1 MHRMPH
7 LQVVPVEVG
16 LSAGE
21 RGEEILPATLV
32 EGPRT
37 ADGREGAEPVVGRSA
52 ARRWI
57 GPYVP
62 GSSRAAPV
70 ALCFEKPRMLGRA
83 VVQNQV
89 QNDAHAV
96 PMRGIEQPVEICQR
110 PIDRIDRGEVGD
122 VIAEIDL
129 GRWKE
134 RRQPEGVDL
143 QRGGG
148 AIIQIIETNGDT
160 RQVADSV
167 AIRIGKAAWVD
178 LVEDRRSP
186 PSGGTLSQQG
196 ASLSGDAATSL

>member
-1 MHRMPH
+1 
-7 LQVVPVEVG
+7 
-16 LSAGE
+16 
-21 RGEEILPATLV
+21 
-32 EGPRT
+32 
-37 ADGREGAEPVVGRSA
+37 
-52 ARRWI
+52 
-57 GPYVP
+57 
-62 GSSRAAPV
+62 
-70 ALCFEKPRMLGRA
+70 MLGRA

-186 PSGGTLSQQG
+186 PSGGTLSRH
-196 ASLSGDAATSL
+196 GDCPSHHEFCRAPPTVALCVRIPHDFSDRPLCQLAARLARSIG